1 MVELIPLAEIDP
13 ALVEALLDAAFGEDR
28 HERTAYRI
36 REGMAPLD
44 LLSFAA
50 VDRDAEELLGT
61 IQAWPIALT
70 GTDGTAH
77 PLIMVGP
84 VAVHPDVQR
93 EGIGKALM
101 QALLS
106 AQPEEAPLPLLLIG
120 DPEYYDRFF
129 GFKAEATQQWEVPG
143 PFERHR
149 LLLRAPDGAALPA
162 MGTLGPWAG

>member
-13 ALVEALLDAAFGEDR
+13 LLVEALLDAAFGEDR
-28 HERTAYRI
+28 AERTAYMI
-36 REGMAPLD
+36 RDGMAPLD

-50 VDRDAEELLGT
+50 IDREAGELLGT

-70 GTDGTAH
+70 DTDGTAH

-93 EGIGKALM
+93 EGIGKAM
-101 QALLS
+101 MHGLLS
-106 AQPEEAPLPLLLIG
+106 AVPEEDPLPLLLIG

-129 GFKAEATQQWEVPG
+129 GFSAEATQGWDAPG

-149 LLLRAPDGAALPA
+149 LLLRAPDGTMLPA
-162 MGTLGPWAG
+162 KGMLGPWTG